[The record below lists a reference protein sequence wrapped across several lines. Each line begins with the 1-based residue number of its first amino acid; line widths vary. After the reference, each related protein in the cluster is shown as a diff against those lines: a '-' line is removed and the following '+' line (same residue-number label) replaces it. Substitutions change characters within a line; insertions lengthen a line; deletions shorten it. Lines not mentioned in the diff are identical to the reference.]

1 MEHELLHHGFLA
13 VDHAAKVS
21 VQCPTGFQPVVWIH
35 QREAGGT
42 LPSSMLDIDLLFDP
56 FEEVSVR
63 HRNLPHWRQEGK
75 LYFVTWR
82 QADSIAK
89 EKRDELRREREAFIK
104 AYGDPATTN
113 LTELLLKR
121 YNKLFHERVQRWL
134 DAGNGSCVLRYPEAR
149 RIMRDALH
157 HFNGT
162 RYELGSFAIAGNHV
176 HVLVVPSTGFE
187 LSDILHSWKSF
198 TANAINRAIGHKGIL
213 WQDESHDHLVRSE
226 ASLDRIAAYILAH
239 EEQGALVERREL

>member
-1 MEHELLHHGFLA
+1 MQFARTYSRCQVRAG
-13 VDHAAKVS
+13 VS
-21 VQCPTGFQPVVWIH
+21 QF
-35 QREAGGT
+35 E
-42 LPSSMLDIDLLFDP
+42 LPSSMLDTSLLFDP
-56 FEEVSVR
+56 FAEVEVR
-63 HRNLPHWRQEGK
+63 QRNMPHWRQTGK

-89 EKRDELRREREAFIK
+89 EKRDELLREREAFIK

-113 LTELLLKR
+113 LTGLLLKR

-134 DAGNGSCVLRYPEAR
+134 DAGNGSCVLRYPETR

-162 RYELGSFAIAGNHV
+162 RCDLGSFAIAGNHV
-176 HVLVVPSTGFE
+176 HVLVVPDAGFE

-198 TANAINRAIGHKGIL
+198 TANAINRALGRKGVL
-213 WQDESHDHLVRSE
+213 WQDESYDHLVRSK
-226 ASLDRIAAYILAH
+226 ASLGRITAYILAH
-239 EEQGALVERREL
+239 EEQGAYVEKREL